1 MPTICLD
8 YHEKKFSWFKQ
19 PTELNASVLNK
30 FIKIGLELEFEFND
44 VEDGYY
50 DEDGE
55 WISSD
60 VDEYERSYFIR
71 ELNDLGLYP
80 KTPEYELEN
89 HTLDFVFEQDGS
101 LWEDSCEFI
110 TRPINFHP
118 QDLSDMDFLKKV
130 LEVLSTK
137 YSITKNNSGMHVHI
151 DMDTFYYN
159 NKTKARLCQLL
170 FCAFINKSEFWND
183 VFNFSERTNERKM
196 RNYSSPREIINRY
209 DLQDKI
215 NTIVTANNL
224 GNDVV
229 DYIDSIYNNC
239 LDDCEDKYSATHK
252 VNCYNTIEIRIFN
265 TTDSFDK
272 VIERLTT
279 IYNIIASCR
288 TLVDTIFNGQKVEL
302 DTITWEQLISNKV
315 DIKELKSGSIIYSV
329 TDGQAFIVVDYESV
343 TKTFKVIRLRDK
355 EDFFINNKFE
365 LQGMESFGR
374 MFSWERIKGGR
385 KMSTFE
391 EIINE
396 LGLKY
401 QKDFSELDNGKK
413 ILFLLHDK
421 NNGVYSKIYTQC
433 NTGLGGF
440 VRVDGENHFTG
451 IYETLVNK
459 IKENNI
465 SWEEVQLYLIA
476 QFQANITGDE
486 TYVG

>member
-19 PTELNASVLNK
+19 PMELNANVLDK
-30 FIKIGLELEFEFND
+30 FIKVGLELEFEFND
-44 VEDGYY
+44 VDDGYY

-60 VDEYERSYFIR
+60 VYEYDRSYFIR
-71 ELNDLGLYP
+71 ELNNLGLYP

-89 HTLDFVFEQDGS
+89 NTLDFVFEQDGS

-118 QDLSDMDFLKKV
+118 QDLSDMDFLKKT

-137 YSITKNNSGMHVHI
+137 YSIVKQNSGMHVHI
-151 DMDTFYYN
+151 DMNTFYHN
-159 NKTKARLCQLL
+159 NKIKAKLCQLL
-170 FCAFINKSEFWND
+170 FCSFINKKEFWND
-183 VFNFSERTNERKM
+183 VFNFSERTEESKM
-196 RNYSSPREIINRY
+196 RNYASPREIINRY
-209 DLQDKI
+209 DLQDKL
-215 NTIVTANNL
+215 NTIVTVNAL
-224 GNDVV
+224 DNDVEG
-229 DYIDSIYNNC
+229 YIDSIYDRC

-252 VNCYNTIEIRIFN
+252 VNYYNTIEVRIFN

-279 IYNIIASCR
+279 LYNIIASCR
-288 TLVDTIFNGQKVEL
+288 MLVDTIFDGQKIDL
-302 DTITWEQLISNKV
+302 DTISWEQLISNKV

-329 TDGQAFIVVDYESV
+329 TDGQAFIVVDYEDV

-374 MFSWERIKGGR
+374 MFSWDKIKGGK

-391 EIINE
+391 EIINS

-401 QKDFSELDNGKK
+401 QKDFNGLDNGKK

-451 IYETLVNK
+451 IYETLVSK